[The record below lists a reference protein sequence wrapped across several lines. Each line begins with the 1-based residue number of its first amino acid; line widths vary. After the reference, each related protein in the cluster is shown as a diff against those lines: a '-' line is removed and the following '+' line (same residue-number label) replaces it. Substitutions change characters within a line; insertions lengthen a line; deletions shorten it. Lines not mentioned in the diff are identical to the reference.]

1 MAETTGAVAGR
12 VALVTGGAKR
22 LGRAIAE
29 ALAEDGA
36 DVVVHYRTSGQ
47 EADDVVAHLVAA
59 GAQAWKVQANLA
71 DAEDAAAL
79 LGRAREAAGRPIGIL
94 VNNAGIFSPSHVLE
108 FSREELDAQVQVN
121 AFAPLALCRALARQQ
136 CPARPPGPARPQGP
150 AQVVNMLDTRMLE
163 YDADHAAYHLSKRML
178 FSLTRMLALEL
189 APRVRVNGIAPGL
202 ILPPPG
208 KDTSY
213 LEALSDTVPL
223 NRYGSA
229 DDIVRAVRFLVHSD
243 FVTGQVIYV
252 DGGRHMLERV
262 YGS

>member
-1 MAETTGAVAGR
+1 MAETSGGVAGQ
-12 VALVTGGAKR
+12 VALVTGAGKR

-36 DVVVHYRTSGQ
+36 DVVVHYRSSAR
-47 EADDVVAHLVAA
+47 EAEDVVGQVVAA
-59 GAQAWKVQANLA
+59 GAQAWKVRADLA

-79 LGRAREAAGRPIGIL
+79 LDRAREAAGRPIGIL
-94 VNNAGIFSPSHVLE
+94 VNNAGIFSPSHILE
-108 FSREELDAQVQVN
+108 FSREELDRQIQVN
-121 AFAPLALCRALARQQ
+121 ALAPLALCRALARQQ
-136 CPARPPGPARPQGP
+136 CPAPPQCP

-223 NRYGSA
+223 NRHGSA
-229 DDIVRAVRFLVHSD
+229 DDIVRAVQFLVHSD

-252 DGGRHMLERV
+252 DGGRHMLERA